1 MLIFFMPFQIYPRR
15 IYNYSILQVKFHH
28 SRLKFVVWK
37 KYEQRVS
44 QRWWPPATR
53 HPSRS
58 MSLSRHLV
66 WFGSFVMWW
75 LGGVLGDSCR
85 FVTLICGRRLVGPEQ
100 KKHSAERAERR
111 RWSRTSWR
119 RTAIQRSRRRSTTSP
134 RSTTPPHGVNHGEAN
149 RRNEREHDRKGR
161 WSLQWSKQ

>member
-58 MSLSRHLV
+58 MSLSCSAAASYGTAFGLVRFFCNVVTWWGFGGLVQVRHAHMRATV
-66 WFGSFVMWW
+66 GRPRTEEAQ
-75 LGGVLGDSCR
+75 CR
-85 FVTLICGRRLVGPEQ
+85 
-100 KKHSAERAERR
+100 A
-111 RWSRTSWR
+111 R
-119 RTAIQRSRRRSTTSP
+119 RTTSVKPDFLAADRNPAFTKAVDNFSALDYSASRCQPWRSQQ
-134 RSTTPPHGVNHGEAN
+134 E
-149 RRNEREHDRKGR
+149 ERKRT
-161 WSLQWSKQ
+161 